1 MKIDMLVFSEHSLK
15 TAINISLFSENS
27 YGNFEIKNVKKCSVV
42 IFPFFSHKKVLDFHL
57 KLNHRRTK
65 LLCITAVF
73 FNICFRNQ
81 EISF

>member
-1 MKIDMLVFSEHSLK
+1 MKIVMLVFSEHSLK

-57 KLNHRRTK
+57 KLNHGRTK
-65 LLCITAVF
+65 LLCFNAVVF
-73 FNICFRNQ
+73 QYMFSKSGN
-81 EISF
+81 